1 MRCANLNMNENK
13 TWRKSLYSESSLRLS
28 EGVHVSLTD
37 LRQPQWGYL
46 SKPWWTFIDH
56 HIQAA
61 DRYGRAPADQLFHA
75 TLSEGK

>member
-1 MRCANLNMNENK
+1 MAQEPL
-13 TWRKSLYSESSLRLS
+13 LRILAPAQR
-28 EGVHVSLTD
+28 VFIYVSLTD

-75 TLSEGK
+75 TRSEGK